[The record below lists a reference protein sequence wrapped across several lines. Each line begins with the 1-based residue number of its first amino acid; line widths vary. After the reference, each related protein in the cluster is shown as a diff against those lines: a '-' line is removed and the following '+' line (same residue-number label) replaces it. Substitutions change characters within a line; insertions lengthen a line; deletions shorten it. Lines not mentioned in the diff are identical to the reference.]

1 MHFIYF
7 NTKNILRDT
16 NLGLWIIRINVE
28 TGYAEMHI
36 DETMERILGV
46 EKKYTPQECYHF
58 WHSRIREDHWDYVN
72 ENVERMIEAHVVVQL
87 QYPWIHPVY
96 GEVMVRC
103 SGRRIE
109 DSDGM
114 ITLEG
119 YHRIISDIEER

>member
-1 MHFIYF
+1 MH
-7 NTKNILRDT
+7 
-16 NLGLWIIRINVE
+16 
-28 TGYAEMHI
+28 A

-46 EKKYTPQECYHF
+46 DRKYTPQECYNF
-58 WHSRIREDHWDYVN
+58 WHSRIREDHLDYMN
-72 ENVERMIEAHVVVQL
+72 KNVAHMVEADAVVQL
-87 QYPWIHPVY
+87 QYPWMHPLY